1 MTLREDSGAL
11 HRDIR
16 WAHRR
21 KLMARQ
27 WQLYALLLLPIA
39 YLVIFHYI
47 PLSGIVLAFKK
58 YYVKEGIWGSP
69 WIGFRYFEQ
78 FFRSPLFFV
87 LLRNTILLS
96 LYAFLAGFPFPIALA
111 LMLNEVGALRFK
123 KFVQTITF
131 APYFISVVVMMGMVI
146 QLFAY
151 HGLINGFLKHVG
163 LEPVNYLAVPSMFRH
178 LYVWSGI
185 WQATGY
191 SAIIYIAAL
200 AAVDPNLYEAALIDG
215 ASRFQ
220 KIRHIDIP
228 GIMPVIIILLILN
241 SGTILSVGF
250 EKAFLLQNPINNSVS
265 EVISTYV
272 YKVGLVDAQY
282 AFGTAVNLFNSVITI
297 LMIVMVN
304 VLARRVSETSL
315 W

>member
-1 MTLREDSGAL
+1 MRREGAAVL
-11 HRDIR
+11 DRDV
-16 WAHRR
+16 RR
-21 KLMARQ
+21 VRVGKLMARQ

-39 YLVIFHYI
+39 YLIIFHYI

-87 LLRNTILLS
+87 LLRNTVVLS

-111 LMLNEVGALRFK
+111 LMLNEIRAQRFK

-151 HGLINGFLKHVG
+151 HGLINGFLKY
-163 LEPVNYLAVPSMFRH
+163 LDIEPLNYLAVPSMFRH

-215 ASRFQ
+215 ATRFQ

-228 GIMPVIIILLILN
+228 SIMPVIIILLILN

-250 EKAFLLQNPINNSVS
+250 EKAFLLQNPVNNSVS

-304 VLARRVSETSL
+304 VIARRVSETSL

>member
-1 MTLREDSGAL
+1 MRREGAAVL
-11 HRDIR
+11 DRDIR
-16 WAHRR
+16 RARVG

-39 YLVIFHYI
+39 YLIIFHYI

-87 LLRNTILLS
+87 LLRNTVVLS

-111 LMLNEVGALRFK
+111 LMLNEIRALRFK

-151 HGLINGFLKHVG
+151 HGLINGFLKY
-163 LEPVNYLAVPSMFRH
+163 LDIEPVNYLAVPSMFRH

-215 ASRFQ
+215 ATRFQ

-228 GIMPVIIILLILN
+228 SIMPVIIILLILN

-250 EKAFLLQNPINNSVS
+250 EKAFLLQNPVNNSVS

-304 VLARRVSETSL
+304 VIARRISETSL

>member
-1 MTLREDSGAL
+1 MRREGAAVL
-11 HRDIR
+11 DRDIR
-16 WAHRR
+16 RARVG

-39 YLVIFHYI
+39 YLIIFHYI

-87 LLRNTILLS
+87 LLRNTVVLS

-111 LMLNEVGALRFK
+111 LMLNEIRALRFK

-151 HGLINGFLKHVG
+151 HGLINGFLKY
-163 LEPVNYLAVPSMFRH
+163 LDIEPVNYLAVPSMFRH

-215 ASRFQ
+215 ATRFQ

-228 GIMPVIIILLILN
+228 SIMPVIIILLILN

-250 EKAFLLQNPINNSVS
+250 EKAFLLQNPVNNSVS

-304 VLARRVSETSL
+304 VIARRVSETSL